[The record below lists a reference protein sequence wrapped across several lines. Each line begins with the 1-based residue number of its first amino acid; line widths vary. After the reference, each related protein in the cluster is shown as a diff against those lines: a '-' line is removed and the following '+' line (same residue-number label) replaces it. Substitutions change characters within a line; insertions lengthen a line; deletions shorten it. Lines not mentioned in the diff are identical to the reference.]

1 MNKFSPEDLVE
12 YLYKETS
19 ERKTAAIKAALEID
33 WDLQES
39 YKQLQAAQENLEK
52 VVLSPREEAVNKIL
66 QHVSRKNGQL
76 HSH

>member
-66 QHVSRKNGQL
+66 QHVSRKKGQL

>member
-1 MNKFSPEDLVE
+1 MNKFSPEDLVA